1 MVEIVFEN
9 FVKLHFLNGFT
20 QCTQLPEVEIWK
32 LCFVQLIS
40 DKLKEKNKIMKNI
53 SILAWDV
60 SPWKKYNGW
69 TKFGLGGNK
78 IFQSCEYNN
87 CFVDSK
93 AFS

>member
-1 MVEIVFEN
+1 
-9 FVKLHFLNGFT
+9 
-20 QCTQLPEVEIWK
+20 
-32 LCFVQLIS
+32 
-40 DKLKEKNKIMKNI
+40 MKNI